1 MIFCTIGTQAP
12 FDRFVKIID
21 EVAAHLDEEII
32 AQVYKSEYGSKHPYR
47 RISTAR

>member
-21 EVAAHLDEEII
+21 EVAAHLDEEN
-32 AQVYKSEYGSKHPYR
+32 HPR
-47 RISTAR
+47 KCTKVSMWLKTSVP